1 MLNNDTH
8 AKLAERIKDNGCS
21 TSKLVEILIQESH
34 KKCLRGPKRAPH
46 PKKKITHGTGQNSMG
61 KNMGMKNKGIKKAHK
76 IMGLIQ

>member
-1 MLNNDTH
+1 MLNNGTH
-8 AKLAERIKDNGCS
+8 AKLAQLIKDNGCS

-34 KKCLRGPKRAPH
+34 KKMLKRLEKSPL
-46 PKKKITHGTGQNSMG
+46 PPKKITHGIGQNSMG